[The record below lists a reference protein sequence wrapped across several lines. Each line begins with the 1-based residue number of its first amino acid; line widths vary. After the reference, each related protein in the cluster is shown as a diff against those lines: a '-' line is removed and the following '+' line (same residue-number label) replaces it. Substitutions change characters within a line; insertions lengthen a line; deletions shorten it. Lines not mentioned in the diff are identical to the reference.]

1 MRYKNLFLAVL
12 FVLAAD
18 IFAQSNVTEKIVLT
32 VEDAVKYASDNNIDI
47 KQQKIALDK
56 AENTRKTAWGVF
68 IPSMRLGGNFQ
79 MPYLNEN
86 LDFTL
91 TVTANLS
98 LTLTPSIYSAMK
110 AAILQHEMGELTYSQ
125 VTRSIELGVRR
136 AFYSLLYSQE
146 NITSLMRTVEST
158 KRQYDQTS
166 AQYKVGQKSE
176 LDMLQSRVNYENYL
190 PTLESS
196 IINYEND
203 MSTFKQLLNIPLTSE
218 VELLGSISE
227 ESAKLLK
234 EITVEYDLDE
244 MPTVK
249 IAGKRIDMMKNTLL
263 LQRFTAWGP
272 SITLGVTYGIGRS
285 WFPDT
290 PAIRMQKLM
299 NPDLEKWSDTNS
311 SVFSVGVN
319 IPLDGYLPWS
329 TGGKNISQAKKD
341 IIDAELALE
350 KEKTSVQVEIDK
362 NLSQIR
368 VAQAQID
375 SIKGT
380 VDFAEKSYEMTRT
393 AYNQGMRD
401 LLTLR
406 NAADQVLQANFN
418 LAGVQFQLI
427 SAVLGLE
434 STLGVPFGTI
444 GK

>member
-1 MRYKNLFLAVL
+1 
-12 FVLAAD
+12 
-18 IFAQSNVTEKIVLT
+18 
-32 VEDAVKYASDNNIDI
+32 
-47 KQQKIALDK
+47 
-56 AENTRKTAWGVF
+56 
-68 IPSMRLGGNFQ
+68 
-79 MPYLNEN
+79 MPYMNEN
-86 LDFTL
+86 QNFSINFN
-91 TVTANLS
+91 ANLS
-98 LTLTPSIYSAMK
+98 LTLTPSIYAGMR
-110 AAILQHEMGELTYSQ
+110 AAILQHEMGELTYDQ
-125 VTRSIELGVRR
+125 VIRSIELGVRR
-136 AFYSLLYSQE
+136 AFFALLYSQE
-146 NITSLMRTVEST
+146 NIASLRRTVDSS
-158 KRQYDQTS
+158 KRQYDQTL
-166 AQYKVGQKSE
+166 AQYRMGQKSE

-196 IINYEND
+196 VISYEND
-203 MSTFKQLLNIPLTSE
+203 MSTFKQLLNISLDTE
-218 VELLGSISE
+218 VELSGSLSE
-227 ESAKLLK
+227 ESNKLLK
-234 EITVEYDLDE
+234 EITVEYVLDE

-249 IAGKRIDMMKNTLL
+249 IAGKKIDMMKNNLL

-272 SITLGVTYGIGRS
+272 SITLGVTYGRVRA

-290 PAIRMQKLM
+290 LAVRMQKLQ
-299 NPDLEKWSDTNS
+299 NPDLEKWSDVSPS
-311 SVFSVGVN
+311 SFSVGVS

-341 IIDAELALE
+341 IADAELALE
-350 KEKTSVQVEIDK
+350 KEKMSVRVEIDK

-368 VAQAQID
+368 VAQAQMD

-406 NAADQVLQANFN
+406 NAADQVLQANVN
-418 LAGVQFQLI
+418 LAGSQFQLI

>member
-1 MRYKNLFLAVL
+1 MRYRNLFLAVL
-12 FVLAAD
+12 LILASSV
-18 IFAQSNVTEKIVLT
+18 FAQTSSEKIVLT
-32 VEDAVKYASDNNIDI
+32 VDDAVKYASDNNIDI

-56 AENTRKTAWGVF
+56 AEETRKKAWGIV
-68 IPSMRLGGNFQ
+68 IPSARLGGNFQ
-79 MPYLNEN
+79 MPYMNEN
-86 LDFTL
+86 QDFSL
-91 TVTANLS
+91 SFTANLS
-98 LTLTPSIYSAMK
+98 LTLTPSIYAGIK
-110 AAILQHEMGELTYSQ
+110 AAILQHEMGELTYDQ
-125 VTRSIELGVRR
+125 VIRSIELGVRR
-136 AFYSLLYSQE
+136 AFYALLYSQE
-146 NITSLMRTVEST
+146 NIASLRRTVDST
-158 KRQYDQTS
+158 KRQYDQTL

-176 LDMLQSRVNYENYL
+176 LDMIQSRVNYENYL
-190 PTLESS
+190 PTLESTITS
-196 IINYEND
+196 YKND
-203 MSTFKQLLNIPLTSE
+203 MSTFKQLLNIPMNKE
-218 VELLGSISE
+218 VELSGSLSE
-227 ESAKLLK
+227 ESNKLLK
-234 EITVEYDLDE
+234 EITVEYDVDE

-249 IAGKRIDMMKNTLL
+249 IAGKRIDMMKNNLL

-272 SITLGVTYGIGRS
+272 SITFGVTYGQARA
-285 WFPDT
+285 WYPDT

-299 NPDLEKWSDTNS
+299 NPDLEKWSDTNLAS
-311 SVFSVGVN
+311 FSVGVS

-341 IIDAELALE
+341 IADAELAME

-362 NLSQIR
+362 NLSQIK

-418 LAGVQFQLI
+418 LAGSQFQLI